1 MATIQWPE
9 TLKSHT
15 GKPYRLYEASEDYAF
30 YYVASAFG
38 FAHAKEILV
47 RRAVTDPKIVLV
59 EERTLSGNAWGVTED
74 GRPRTVEDPSTL
86 TWFHVTSDW
95 FRSLDHWR
103 ACYEKKERPLTLKE
117 VQRIVRRAEK
127 ARLGQPRGKK

>member
-1 MATIQWPE
+1 MVTAQWPE

-15 GKPYRLYEASEDYAF
+15 KKPYRLYKAGEDYAF
-30 YYVASAFG
+30 YYMPSAFG

-47 RRAVTDPKIVLV
+47 RRAVTDPTIVLV
-59 EERTLSGNAWGVTED
+59 EERTLSGNAWGVTKD
-74 GRPRTVEDPSTL
+74 GRPRTTGDPSTL

-103 ACYEKKERPLTLKE
+103 ACCENKARPLTIKE
-117 VQRIVRRAEK
+117 VQRIIKRAERK
-127 ARLGQPRGKK
+127 GSGKI